1 MTPEEVRLLV
11 TAIYLGIVLILTIKL
26 SSSIIR
32 TDKSFREWLKWN
44 ERFQERK
51 WLEAKELRAKRNGS
65 VTVGDGVFRD
75 PGATVPKGNQ

>member
-32 TDKSFREWLKWN
+32 TDKSFREWL
-44 ERFQERK
+44 FRK
-51 WLEAKELRAKRNGS
+51 FL
-65 VTVGDGVFRD
+65 
-75 PGATVPKGNQ
+75 KGE